1 MEHSCAPGPGPET
14 GRNPMRSISALFAY
28 PPFLAPGR
36 NTARDAR
43 RKASAA
49 ATRRVAWLALSV
61 SLLCCAPEAK
71 SSPLDRS
78 PEPAPRADARLQ
90 GTALLLAG
98 MAPPTDNPLAPL
110 AARPEFQRHARG
122 MDLFWAGLRTD
133 SLDAIGRWQATE
145 IPAPQR
151 ENGVLYPLS
160 GADFLN
166 AYSFFPDARDY
177 VMVAMEPPGRPPV
190 LNEATLDYAL
200 KTVGTGLWWFSKKNY
215 FTTVGMRESMKS
227 AYAEGVIPMAMAFLA
242 RLGHSIVSIEGVE
255 VSPGGKLAPVEHDR
269 ATGFRLVF
277 VDAKSGKT
285 KELVYLKTKLSDET
299 ADPATPVGAF
309 LAGLGRRSM
318 MLKSAEY
325 FFHLHKNDR
334 LRDFL
339 MAKSDLVMQDD
350 AGIPYRYFRE
360 SARWNGR
367 HYGYFVHPLPLNEL
381 RYPPQQPDLAQ
392 AFAASARPV
401 PFSYGYG
408 SLRPA
413 KGLSNVTVLTRK
425 PD

>member
-1 MEHSCAPGPGPET
+1 
-14 GRNPMRSISALFAY
+14 MRPTSAIISPSTFAS
-28 PPFLAPGR
+28 PPRTRLSGSL
-36 NTARDAR
+36 AR
-43 RKASAA
+43 RTAIAL
-49 ATRRVAWLALSV
+49 LAGILV
-61 SLLCCAPEAK
+61 CCTPEAK
-71 SSPLDRS
+71 SSPVDRP
-78 PEPAPRADARLQ
+78 PETRASADPRLQ

-98 MAPPTDNPLAPL
+98 LTPPADNPLAPL
-110 AARPEFQRHARG
+110 AARAEFQRHARG
-122 MDLFWAGLRTD
+122 MDVFWAGLKAD
-133 SLDAIGRWQATE
+133 SLDAIQRWQATE

-166 AYSFFPDARDY
+166 AYSFFPDAKDY
-177 VMVAMEPPGRPPV
+177 VMIAMEPPGRPPV
-190 LNEATLDYAL
+190 LEAGTLEYAL

-227 AYAEGVIPMAMAFLA
+227 TYAEGVIPMAMAFLA

-255 VSPGGKLAPVEHDR
+255 VSAGGKLTPIDYEH

-277 VDAKSGKT
+277 LDARSGKT

-309 LAGLGRRSM
+309 LGNLGRRSM

-325 FFHLHKNDR
+325 FFHLHRNDR
-334 LRDFL
+334 LREFL
-339 MAKSDLVMQDD
+339 MARSDLVMQDD

-360 SARWNGR
+360 SGKWNGSF
-367 HYGYFVHPLPLNEL
+367 YGYFVYPLPLNEL

-392 AFAASARPV
+392 AFATGARPI

-413 KGLSNVTVLTRK
+413 RGLSNVTVLKRK
-425 PD
+425 AD